1 MRQDAALSSFVCKS
15 CLGQFYQ
22 CHGLLT
28 TFLQRVNV
36 SPAGPRQ
43 PRAQAGAQSL
53 TGPEEESCLGDLVNP
68 GTQGLY
74 GLVGWVHGHAAGCG
88 ALPSL
93 QHTLSS
99 EYCGS
104 LQTVWACAQGHRYTM
119 DSDTSCGALLLDSS
133 LAVKCAWDKELGAQ
147 ASQHRGPNPTGAA
160 PQTSP
165 GRSALATGAETE
177 MQPRMDTAQLPS
189 DSSPMGPGPGPPLQP
204 SLPSRGG
211 QGQLGETQ
219 VPSSASDD
227 RASRVRTRPTGGSH
241 HPQTS
246 PSSLTQIRG
255 SLLRRAKAKI
265 PRNLKNQE
273 SERNQAPSQAG
284 RANCAVRGRSCPPST
299 SAHTR
304 AARLCTAGLTA

>member
-1 MRQDAALSSFVCKS
+1 MTVGHCRLCHGKFSLRSLRRISACAPGGRFFVRDFQDLLGVSVRQDAALSSFVCKS

-227 RASRVRTRPTGGSH
+227 RVKDEFSD
-241 HPQTS
+241 
-246 PSSLTQIRG
+246 L
-255 SLLRRAKAKI
+255 
-265 PRNLKNQE
+265 
-273 SERNQAPSQAG
+273 SEG
-284 RANCAVRGRSCPPST
+284 
-299 SAHTR
+299 
-304 AARLCTAGLTA
+304 